1 MNTISEKLVQQEVS
15 KCLLGMGIYP
25 NVIGFTNLIN
35 SVIAVVEMGNN
46 GPSICEAYKQAGRK
60 INKSAASV
68 ERSIRALISKC
79 ANGNSL
85 ARLNDYFGYPVVQD
99 YPISA
104 GELVCL
110 LATKIIYEILP

>member
-1 MNTISEKLVQQEVS
+1 MNTVSEKLVQQEVS

-60 INKSAASV
+60 INKKRRFRGTLHTCSYIQVRKRQQSGPA
-68 ERSIRALISKC
+68 
-79 ANGNSL
+79 
-85 ARLNDYFGYPVVQD
+85 
-99 YPISA
+99 
-104 GELVCL
+104 
-110 LATKIIYEILP
+110 